1 MKDRRKL
8 IDMGSPLAVELEYV
22 VATGSEKER
31 KRILDVSYD
40 TNYHRNL
47 IVPRGTTTVGTR
59 RTTGGSVACRS

>member
-1 MKDRRKL
+1 MKDHRK
-8 IDMGSPLAVELEYV
+8 IFDMGSPLAVELKHV
-22 VATGSEKER
+22 VAAGSEKEH

-40 TNYHRNL
+40 TDYHRNL